1 MMMMVMVNNNISEK
15 QTIRKV
21 RNVPRT
27 TAVLSIFMRLVYVNA
42 HSGGLIK
49 TKSFAIVAKIF
60 ARSVTNDRKAFHQ
73 TAGSALA
80 YFFYERIIVKNYKM
94 STSRLLKESRTR

>member
-1 MMMMVMVNNNISEK
+1 MMMMVMVNNNISETSK
-15 QTIRKV
+15 PYEKFVTFPGL
-21 RNVPRT
+21 PRF
-27 TAVLSIFMRLVYVNA
+27 SIFMRLAYVNA
-42 HSGGLIK
+42 HSGGPIK

-80 YFFYERIIVKNYKM
+80 YFFYVRIICQKLYKC
-94 STSRLLKESRTR
+94 RLLDF